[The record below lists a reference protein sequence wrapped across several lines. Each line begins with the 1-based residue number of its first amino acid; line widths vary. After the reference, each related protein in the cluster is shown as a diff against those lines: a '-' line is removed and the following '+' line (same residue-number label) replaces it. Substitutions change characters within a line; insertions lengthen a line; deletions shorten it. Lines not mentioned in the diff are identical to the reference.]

1 MGSPN
6 KEWGK
11 FMWAS
16 IGSFP
21 AYFVK
26 WNPKKIQLKKNAMW
40 FSVSNIKG
48 NKIMY
53 VFCVWLYI
61 FAKRY
66 KEGINQN

>member
-1 MGSPN
+1 MQCGSLC
-6 KEWGK
+6 
-11 FMWAS
+11 
-16 IGSFP
+16 
-21 AYFVK
+21 
-26 WNPKKIQLKKNAMW
+26 KILRE
-40 FSVSNIKG
+40 I

>member
-26 WNPKKIQLKKNAMW
+26 WNPKKIQLKKMQCG
-40 FSVSNIKG
+40 SLCKILREIK
-48 NKIMY
+48 
-53 VFCVWLYI
+53 
-61 FAKRY
+61 
-66 KEGINQN
+66 